1 MQKLNLDCVVFH
13 GRKPLEEMP
22 RYYAMADAMLVTLT
36 ANQFISLTLPGKVQS
51 YMAAGKPII
60 AAANGEI
67 QHIIADS
74 GCGYC
79 AAAEDAQGLAD
90 AIRETA
96 ADSARRAE
104 YGENARRYYKEH
116 FRKERFF
123 ETLEAVLQE
132 NCV

>member
-1 MQKLNLDCVVFH
+1 
-13 GRKPLEEMP
+13 
-22 RYYAMADAMLVTLT
+22 MADAMLVTLT
-36 ANQFISLTLPGKVQS
+36 ANPFISLTLPGKVQS

-90 AIRETA
+90 AVSLFLKCENRTA
-96 ADSARRAE
+96 LGS
-104 YGENARRYYKEH
+104 NARRYYKENFTREKFMDNMESALH
-116 FRKERFF
+116 AACE
-123 ETLEAVLQE
+123 LEG
-132 NCV
+132 